1 MDRLEIKQAIRASYS
16 SLSGFKI
23 MEVGRAQKVVTKALA
38 GIESVSRVSLK
49 DDGHGSWEIF
59 VNNDRLTQIPQ
70 GI

>member
-23 MEVGRAQKVVTKALA
+23 MEVGRAQKVVTKALT
-38 GIESVSRVSLK
+38 GFESVSRVSLK